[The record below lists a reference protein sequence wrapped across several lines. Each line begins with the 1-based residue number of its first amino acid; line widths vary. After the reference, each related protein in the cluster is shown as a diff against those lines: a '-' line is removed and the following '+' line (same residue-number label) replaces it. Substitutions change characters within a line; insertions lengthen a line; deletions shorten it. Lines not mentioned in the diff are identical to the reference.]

1 LGEELIQIGLW
12 AVSSIPQDLVALN
25 DMMEAMSDIALSS
38 RIQNQFV
45 GHGQDSVE
53 RLAVRRGRSA
63 ITHCLFAL
71 CGQGWVAAIIYI
83 LLYRGEEVQLDCK

>member
-1 LGEELIQIGLW
+1 LVKELIEIGLW

-25 DMMEAMSDIALSS
+25 DMMEAMSDVALSS

-63 ITHCLFAL
+63 ITHYLNL
-71 CGQGWVAAIIYI
+71 KLIKKEYQS
-83 LLYRGEEVQLDCK
+83 LLT

>member
-1 LGEELIQIGLW
+1 
-12 AVSSIPQDLVALN
+12 
-25 DMMEAMSDIALSS
+25 MMKAMSDVALSS

-63 ITHCLFAL
+63 ITHYL
-71 CGQGWVAAIIYI
+71 
-83 LLYRGEEVQLDCK
+83 

>member
-1 LGEELIQIGLW
+1 LVEELIQIGLW
-12 AVSSIPQDLVALN
+12 AVSSIPQDLIALN
-25 DMMEAMSDIALSS
+25 HMMKAMSDVALSS

-63 ITHCLFAL
+63 ITHYL
-71 CGQGWVAAIIYI
+71 
-83 LLYRGEEVQLDCK
+83 

>member
-1 LGEELIQIGLW
+1 MVEELIQIGLW

-25 DMMEAMSDIALSS
+25 DMMKAMSDVALSS

-63 ITHCLFAL
+63 ITHYLNL
-71 CGQGWVAAIIYI
+71 KLIKKEYPSLQT
-83 LLYRGEEVQLDCK
+83 